1 LNDLLFPND
10 DRTTPVINPAGAL
23 DKH

>member
-1 LNDLLFPND
+1 LNDLIFPND